1 MVLYTVVCLVT
12 SLVFL
17 TFYLAAR
24 FSEAA
29 QTENGSPFTSTL
41 LAQRVTPNTLLS
53 QTAIPEMTQ
62 ASQLVETQ
70 TSHLSIAT
78 NTKSLLTEE
87 LFTIEPSPQPT
98 LSSTPPPTATP
109 LPTRTSSPTPDF
121 LLTAVKATAL
131 AQIPTREMLPTATQP
146 QKIPAAWDSVL
157 QRLMDEKLI
166 PSKNGSYYTLP
177 DYEDSWTQTEWH
189 RWTYLDKSPANF
201 VIKAKA
207 SWDTTAVA
215 GMTANSGCGFVF
227 RENGTENYYL
237 MYLGINGRVYL
248 YRMKDGAMKYLGN
261 STYYP
266 IQSPAGS
273 ADIMLVVND
282 IRFTF
287 FINDDMVYDIMDGY
301 FLNGKIGF
309 TVVTGSAAGFGTRCK
324 MENAVLWAIE

>member
-1 MVLYTVVCLVT
+1 MVLYTVVCLIT

-17 TFYLAAR
+17 TFYLTVR
-24 FSEAA
+24 FSEAT
-29 QTENGSPFTSTL
+29 QNENGSPFIGTL
-41 LAQRVTPNTLLS
+41 LAHRATPTTINEFTATSQPLDVQTIQPDTTSNAILL
-53 QTAIPEMTQ
+53 PE
-62 ASQLVETQ
+62 
-70 TSHLSIAT
+70 
-78 NTKSLLTEE
+78 EE
-87 LFTIEPSPQPT
+87 IITIVPSSQPT
-98 LSSTPPPTATP
+98 SSFTPQPTATP
-109 LPTRTSSPTPDF
+109 FPTHTSSPTPDF

-131 AQIPTREMLPTATQP
+131 AQIPTREVLPTATQP
-146 QKIPAAWDSVL
+146 QSIPAEWDSVL
-157 QRLMDEKLI
+157 QRLIDEKFI
-166 PSKNGSYYTLP
+166 SSKNGSYYTLP
-177 DYEDSWTQTEWH
+177 DYEDSWNQTEWH

-207 SWDTTAVA
+207 SWETTAVA

-227 RENGTENYYL
+227 RENGAENYYL

-273 ADIMLVVND
+273 AEIMLVVND

-301 FLNGKIGF
+301 FLSGKIGQ